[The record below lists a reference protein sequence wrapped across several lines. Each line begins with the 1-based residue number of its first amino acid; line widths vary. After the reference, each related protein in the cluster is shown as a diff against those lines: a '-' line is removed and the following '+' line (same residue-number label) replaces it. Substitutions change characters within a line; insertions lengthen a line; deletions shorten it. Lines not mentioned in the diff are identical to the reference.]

1 MCVRFEGIRLILQ
14 KTSELE
20 SEEEVQMLLAVALQ
34 ETGSGGGSGAAGVFM
49 GVFGLIYLAI
59 VVLMIA
65 SMWVIFT
72 KAGQPGW
79 AAIIPI
85 YNIIV
90 LLQIVGRPIWW
101 FLLMMIPFVN
111 FIVGILVVVDLAK
124 SFGQSVGYAIGLLLL
139 PFIFMPMLAFGDAR
153 YQGPAAA

>member
-1 MCVRFEGIRLILQ
+1 
-14 KTSELE
+14 
-20 SEEEVQMLLAVALQ
+20 MLLAVALQ

>member
-1 MCVRFEGIRLILQ
+1 
-14 KTSELE
+14 
-20 SEEEVQMLLAVALQ
+20 MLLALALQ
-34 ETGSGGGSGAAGVFM
+34 ESGSGGGGGAGIFM
-49 GVFGLIYLAI
+49 GLFGLIYLAI

-90 LLQIVGRPIWW
+90 LLQIVGRPVWW
-101 FLLMMIPFVN
+101 FLLMLIPFVGI
-111 FIVGILVVVDLAK
+111 IVGILVVIDLAK
-124 SFGQSVGYAIGLLLL
+124 SFGQSVGYGIGMLLL

-153 YQGPAAA
+153 YKGPSAA